1 MKLASKSDLWLT
13 SVAQMNPGSD
23 REVGADNVTVE
34 AEYLAEII
42 RENQELKK
50 MVGELLVERR
60 LRELETQGY

>member
-13 SVAQMNPGSD
+13 SVAPMNPGSD

-60 LRELETQGY
+60 LRELETRGY

>member
-1 MKLASKSDLWLT
+1 MNLTPKSDLWLT

-60 LRELETQGY
+60 LRELETRGY

>member
-60 LRELETQGY
+60 LRELETRGY